1 MDWGYSLFVYFNMS
15 PGPSAGFHGPSPHG
29 SKIQAGGYMSLL
41 QCLSAGHYR
50 THNPCSFNKEL
61 FWIDESNQCFYAYNY
76 FGDHPEKLIAW
87 FDQHL
92 K

>member
-1 MDWGYSLFVYFNMS
+1 MRTPRLLLVCRRQSG
-15 PGPSAGFHGPSPHG
+15 PGG
-29 SKIQAGGYMSLL
+29 SV
-41 QCLSAGHYR
+41 
-50 THNPCSFNKEL
+50 NKEL
-61 FWIDESNQCFYAYNY
+61 FWIDESNQRFYAYNY

>member
-1 MDWGYSLFVYFNMS
+1 MQEGIGDMV
-15 PGPSAGFHGPSPHG
+15 A
-29 SKIQAGGYMSLL
+29 MSL
-41 QCLSAGHYR
+41 G
-50 THNPCSFNKEL
+50 NKEL
-61 FWIDESNQCFYAYNY
+61 FWIDESNQRFYAYNY

>member
-1 MDWGYSLFVYFNMS
+1 MRFDALNCSE
-15 PGPSAGFHGPSPHG
+15 
-29 SKIQAGGYMSLL
+29 QAVLSVC
-41 QCLSAGHYR
+41 QCFFDSDR
-50 THNPCSFNKEL
+50 THNPGSGNKEL
-61 FWIDESNQCFYAYNY
+61 FWIDESNQRFYAYNY

>member
-1 MDWGYSLFVYFNMS
+1 MRIERCGSRCVLLDARPRDVRSNANSGRRS
-15 PGPSAGFHGPSPHG
+15 PTGFPVRTPRLLLVCRRQSGPGG
-29 SKIQAGGYMSLL
+29 SV
-41 QCLSAGHYR
+41 
-50 THNPCSFNKEL
+50 NKEL
-61 FWIDESNQCFYAYNY
+61 FWIDESNQRFYAYNY